1 MEAFFRAGGPWYVTD
16 MRRGESIFELDM
28 NAQEEF
34 ERGFEVEGSNLS
46 GVSARC
52 SWAEQ
57 DTSTLPHLK
66 DGNDCEDET
75 NPKQGLQES
84 AELMHIKKLDGVHL
98 VFNLEAGSLL
108 PLAIR

>member
-1 MEAFFRAGGPWYVTD
+1 
-16 MRRGESIFELDM
+16 MRRGESIFDLDL
-28 NAQEEF
+28 NAHDEF

-57 DTSTLPHLK
+57 DGSGLAQLK
-66 DGNDCEDET
+66 DGSECEEDS
-75 NPKQGLQES
+75 NPKHALQES
-84 AELMHIKKLDGVHL
+84 AELMHAKKLDGVHL

-108 PLAIR
+108 PLAIRYKFVKKMLILTV